1 MKQQEKET
9 LKAIEDFKNIID
21 SSWKT
26 GRYILSTD
34 KVEQL
39 RVLIIKA
46 YKAGYAV
53 ETMNTKPERDKVMDK
68 FNEIFPDVKRI
79 PNPVIRKSRTTETT
93 PKYIEEFEKEIKS
106 NSYFANQHEGNE
118 FVLKASRAIEIAA
131 EHLTKTIEGER
142 ERAIKGFITKMYGK
156 RCKEMGI
163 GCVVCAMWELYDEYI
178 K

>member
-46 YKAGYAV
+46 LQDTIKDTEERVIGAMKMEEMVWAEPLVGSELETWNRAV
-53 ETMNTKPERDKVMDK
+53 KYFNDKINK
-68 FNEIFPDVKRI
+68 
-79 PNPVIRKSRTTETT
+79 
-93 PKYIEEFEKEIKS
+93 
-106 NSYFANQHEGNE
+106 
-118 FVLKASRAIEIAA
+118 LKKI
-131 EHLTKTIEGER
+131 
-142 ERAIKGFITKMYGK
+142 
-156 RCKEMGI
+156 
-163 GCVVCAMWELYDEYI
+163 
-178 K
+178 